1 MPSARDGDTTMV
13 TAADGASL
21 ADDEARPRAAWL
33 SLPERYEDVRLL
45 GSGGFGEVRRVWDRK
60 LKRAVAMKILRPDVG
75 MSAGLRARFLAEIE
89 LTAGLSHPGIV
100 AVHDWGELP
109 DGRLWFTMA
118 EVRGRTL
125 RAVIEEAFCAAEGRI
140 SRRRL
145 LDLFAR
151 VCETVAYA
159 HSRGVI
165 HRDLKP
171 DNVMIGP
178 FAEVLVMDWGIGRAR
193 GAEQEPPLAAASTP
207 APAGLTQA
215 GDVLGT
221 PAYMA
226 PEQARGAV
234 DEHGPATDVYALG
247 AMLHHVLVGRAPL
260 PARAGESL
268 DTMAD
273 VPPDL
278 AAICRRATALEASAR
293 YADAGALSAE
303 IGAQLEG
310 ARRREHALAALAAAR
325 EKGDALANERA
336 AAEQARS
343 SAQRALVGIRP
354 SDPVEKKLPAWD
366 LEDLAEKKERE
377 VALRETE
384 WIEAVRAA
392 LATDPAL
399 PEAHA
404 ALADFYRH
412 KLIDAE
418 RGRQAAD
425 AARFLVM
432 LRAHDRGEHA
442 AFLRGDGALSLVTD
456 PPGARVTIHRYVVEK
471 RRLVLEPGRE
481 LGSTPLRTVSVPH
494 GSYLLRI
501 VAAGRRE
508 VRYPVSIGRGEH
520 WDGVMPGGREPFPIA
535 LPREEDIGP
544 DEIYVPAGFCWV
556 GGDLE
561 AADSLPR
568 ARVWIDAF
576 ILHRYAV
583 TNQQWLSFLD
593 DAAARGLDHA
603 ALGLPPS
610 YPGLLE
616 AAESIPGLL
625 RDPAG
630 RFGLRQDG
638 PDRPLLPQGPAIVD
652 GQMAAAYARWTA
664 QRTGKPCR
672 LPDELEREKAA
683 RGADGRLFPW
693 GDQPEPTFACVLEV
707 HSGEP
712 TPLPVEAYP
721 TDESPYGARGLG
733 GTARDWCANVWRS
746 DGPPIE
752 QGRLVLEEASPI
764 DDDFRSVRGGAWG
777 SSITFS
783 RAAARYASRPGVRR
797 PFVGMRLARSYD
809 DGGAW
814 GRSVTENQNTPASA
828 LATVV

>member
-1 MPSARDGDTTMV
+1 MPSARDGDPTMV
-13 TAADGASL
+13 TAADRASL
-21 ADDEARPRAAWL
+21 GADEARASAAWL
-33 SLPERYEDVRLL
+33 PLPERYEDVRLL

-75 MSAGLRARFLAEIE
+75 MSASLRARFLAEIE

-125 RAVIEEAFCAAEGRI
+125 RAVIDEAFCEAEGRI

-193 GAEQEPPLAAASTP
+193 GAELERPLAAASTP
-207 APAGLTQA
+207 AQPGLTQA

-247 AMLHHVLVGRAPL
+247 AMLHHVLVGRAPR
-260 PARAGESL
+260 PARAGDSL
-268 DTMAD
+268 DDMAD

-278 AAICRRATALEASAR
+278 AAICRRATALEAGAR

-310 ARRREHALAALAAAR
+310 ARRRERALSALAAAR

-354 SDPVEKKLPAWD
+354 RIPSRRSSRLGSGGPRRE
-366 LEDLAEKKERE
+366 ER
-377 VALRETE
+377 ARG
-384 WIEAVRAA
+384 RAA
-392 LATDPAL
+392 RDRVDRGRPGRAGHRSRAARGARRARRLLSPQ
-399 PEAHA
+399 AHRRRA
-404 ALADFYRH
+404 
-412 KLIDAE
+412 
-418 RGRQAAD
+418 GRQAAD

-442 AFLRGDGALSLVTD
+442 AFLRGDGAISLITD

-471 RRLVLEPGRE
+471 RRLVLEPGRD
-481 LGSTPLRTVSVPH
+481 LGVTPLRTVPVPH

-508 VRYPVSIGRGEH
+508 VRYPVSLGRGEH

-568 ARVWIDAF
+568 ARLWIDAF
-576 ILHRYAV
+576 VLHKYAV
-583 TNQQWLSFLD
+583 TNAQWLSFLD

-625 RDPAG
+625 RDAAG
-630 RFGLRQDG
+630 RFALRQDG
-638 PDRPLLPQGPAIVD
+638 PDKPLLPQGPAIVD
-652 GQMAAAYARWTA
+652 GQMAAAYARWA
-664 QRTGKPCR
+664 ARRTGKPYR

-707 HSGEP
+707 HSEEP
-712 TPLPVEAYP
+712 VPPARGGLSHRREPLW
-721 TDESPYGARGLG
+721 GARARRDGAGLVRERVAERRPAHRAREARARG
-733 GTARDWCANVWRS
+733 GQS
-746 DGPPIE
+746 DG
-752 QGRLVLEEASPI
+752 
-764 DDDFRSVRGGAWG
+764 
-777 SSITFS
+777 
-783 RAAARYASRPGVRR
+783 
-797 PFVGMRLARSYD
+797 
-809 DGGAW
+809 
-814 GRSVTENQNTPASA
+814 
-828 LATVV
+828 